1 LGRDPSKGKINKLGA
16 REMPRR
22 VGKKDP
28 TKWSEE
34 NHDIAFPRYVKE
46 RVVLD
51 ACDICGSCGVRVRP
65 GSGHI
70 DHIIPL
76 QDGGAHAFGNL
87 QYLCKLCHG
96 QKTAKENSTR
106 AKGNRVFAKTYG
118 IARPKNWTSR
128 KKPKPKQGRWV
139 GYDLDLDGI
148 PKRLRW
154 VGPDEE

>member
-1 LGRDPSKGKINKLGA
+1 
-16 REMPRR
+16 MPRR
-22 VGKKDP
+22 VGKRDP
-28 TKWSEE
+28 TEWSEE
-34 NHDIAFPRYVKE
+34 DHDKRIPSYVQR
-46 RVVLD
+46 RVIVD
-51 ACDICGSCGVRVRP
+51 AGDLCRSCRVRVRP

-76 QDGGAHAFGNL
+76 QDGGTHSFDNL
-87 QYLCKLCHG
+87 QYLCKLHHG
-96 QKTAKENSTR
+96 EKTAKENSAR
-106 AKGNRVFAKTYG
+106 AKGNRVLAKTYG
-118 IARPKNWTSR
+118 IAQPKRWVSR